1 MDIIGTESIY
11 AEADLM
17 AAIATMLRKFGLKD
31 GEFAIGVSSRKLLA
45 TYLEE
50 IGAPNP
56 SLVYPVLD
64 RRLKIGP
71 EAFAKALADAGLSED
86 QVKKLDDFMSCKS
99 IEEVKAKVHSENATA
114 ALQEIEDLF
123 ATLTAAGYG
132 ECVNL
137 DLSIV
142 RGLAYYTG
150 IVFEVFD
157 KGKSMRAIAGGG
169 RYDSLTEKLGGERI
183 PGVGF
188 GMGDVVLADLLA
200 EHKLLPSPKQS
211 VDFYIASFTNDMKK
225 VFETAQVFRA
235 DGSKV
240 SHPLAAMKMG
250 KQLDQAND
258 QANYQGAKI
267 VVYVDG
273 SKAAEGEFEYKD
285 MRTGEMF
292 VGNVAAIIDRL

>member
-1 MDIIGTESIY
+1 M
-11 AEADLM
+11 
-17 AAIATMLRKFGLKD
+17 
-31 GEFAIGVSSRKLLA
+31 
-45 TYLEE
+45 
-50 IGAPNP
+50 
-56 SLVYPVLD
+56 LD

-71 EAFAKALADAGLSED
+71 EAFAKALAEAGLTED

-99 IEEVKAKVHSENATA
+99 IEEVKTKVHSENATA
-114 ALQEIEDLF
+114 ALAEIEDLF

-200 EHKLLPSPKQS
+200 EHNLLPSPKQS
-211 VDFYIASFTNDMKK
+211 VDFYIASFGNDMKK
-225 VFETAQVFRA
+225 VFETAQMFRDA
-235 DGSKV
+235 KFGNCSV
-240 SHPLAAMKMG
+240 SHPLAPMKMG
-250 KQLDQAND
+250 KQLD

-273 SKAAEGEFEYKD
+273 SKAGAGEFEYKD
-285 MRTGEMF
+285 MRVGEML
-292 VGNVAAIIDRL
+292 VGSPDAIVERSKMNIEPKKA